1 MTTPPPSGAG
11 PVPRSTPPA
20 GGPSPAAPPGGSSD
34 APSSEPSAQGGEPGG
49 TSDGGQPQP
58 EDHGVGSGEGAAEA
72 TSRPGQGSLR
82 NEYLREAERLTMEG
96 DAVGRDKNIFLI
108 GGGRRVRLRRLSG
121 RQIELVRDT
130 FVPPDGFD
138 HIRAG
143 FEKNRAVIL
152 RGPTGYGKLAIAIR
166 MLVDLSPGPLF
177 HLDSSVDLAQLA
189 ELMETDLTGRDH
201 IEQGAG
207 FLLNQPSNFAGL
219 YGSILQNLD
228 EALDRADARL
238 VLTID
243 SGGPVPD
250 QDLFDYIVNLDATP
264 KYKKIVESH
273 LRLRLPDDDAG
284 LLLARTDI
292 QEVIDSQLATD
303 ASCKLAANLADAI
316 AAEADAS
323 DDEDGF
329 DVEKIRTWN
338 EQRGAEGFD
347 TWFAGLGD
355 TRTRS
360 FAVALAVLNGLPY
373 DAVAQAARALYRAFD
388 RPPFMVMASAD
399 DVQPEGLRPFRMSR
413 REWLQRLRARITE
426 TEIQGVY
433 GHSVTE
439 IVEYRD
445 PEYAIKVIRWAWADY
460 EVQDAL
466 LAWLGQLAEDP
477 SDQVRI
483 FAGRA
488 LGRLAIW
495 SFDFLCYS
503 VLGPWAN
510 GRIKGRREAVAYAL
524 RVVAA
529 DPGLRVNVRA
539 LVSGWYANYGHPFAQ
554 ATAARAWGVAYG
566 PIDRAEAFEQLD
578 RLCGVGDI
586 RVATAIGDSVADLLE
601 TGSDEFASTV
611 LSRLAESIREPERSA
626 TVQLIFL
633 ILADGLID
641 REQDAAGQD
650 PVPWPFLL
658 RLMTRLPEVRPAIV
672 RLWQF
677 VLNEALFYEEAEQ
690 VMTRWAAT
698 AEGNPAVREVL
709 LRLARQIALS
719 DQRSLMIL
727 QRYCA
732 LWTRPGNLSPLP
744 VVSAALETVL
754 TAEKEAR

>member
-11 PVPRSTPPA
+11 PVPGSPPPA

-34 APSSEPSAQGGEPGG
+34 APPPDPSAPGSEPGG
-49 TSDGGQPQP
+49 TTDGGQPQP
-58 EDHGVGSGEGAAEA
+58 EDHGVGSGEAAAEA

-82 NEYLREAERLTMEG
+82 NEYLREAERLTIEG

-108 GGGRRVRLRRLSG
+108 GGAQRVRLRRLSG
-121 RQIELVRDT
+121 RHIDLVRDT

-138 HIRAG
+138 DIRAG

-152 RGPTGYGKLAIAIR
+152 RGPTGYGKQAIAIR

-189 ELMETDLTGRDH
+189 ELMETDLTGRDR

-219 YGSILQNLD
+219 YGSVLQNLD

-243 SGGPVPD
+243 SGAPVPD
-250 QDLFDYIVNLDATP
+250 QDLFDYIVNVDATP
-264 KYKKIVESH
+264 KYKQIVESH
-273 LRLRLPDDDAG
+273 LRLRLPDDEAG
-284 LLLARTDI
+284 VLLSRTDV
-292 QEVIDSQLATD
+292 QEVIGGRLATD
-303 ASCKLAANLADAI
+303 ASCKLAADLADAI

-323 DDEDGF
+323 DDEDRL
-329 DVEKIRTWN
+329 DIEKIRTWN
-338 EQRGAEGFD
+338 EQRGAESFD

-388 RPPFMVMASAD
+388 RPPYMVMASAE
-399 DVQPEGLRPFRMSR
+399 DVRPEGLRPFRMSR
-413 REWLQRLRARITE
+413 REWLQKLRARITE

-439 IVEYRD
+439 TVEYRD
-445 PEYAIKVIRWAWADY
+445 PGYAIKVIRWAWSDY

-466 LAWLGQLAEDP
+466 LAWLGQLADDISE
-477 SDQVRI
+477 QVRI
-483 FAGRA
+483 FAGTV

-495 SFDFLCYS
+495 SFDFLCYK

-510 GRIKGRREAVAYAL
+510 GRIKGQREAVAYAL

-529 DPGLRVNVRA
+529 DPRLRANVRQ
-539 LVSGWYANYGHPFAQ
+539 LVSGWYANDGRPFAQ
-554 ATAARAWGVAYG
+554 ATAARVWGVAYG
-566 PIDRAEAFEQLD
+566 PIDPVGAFEQLA
-578 RLCGVGDI
+578 RLSEVGDI

-601 TGSDEFASTV
+601 TGSDEFAYSV
-611 LSRLAESIREPERSA
+611 LSRLADFIREPERSA
-626 TVQLIFL
+626 TVQLVFL
-633 ILADGLID
+633 ILADGLIY
-641 REQDAAGQD
+641 REQAASAD
-650 PVPWPFLL
+650 EPVSWPTLL
-658 RLMTRLPEVRPAIV
+658 RLTTRLADVRSAIV
-672 RLWQF
+672 RLWQY

-698 AEGNPAVREVL
+698 AEATVVVREAY
-709 LRLARQIALS
+709 LRLARAIARS
-719 DQRSLMIL
+719 DQRSLLIL
-727 QRYCA
+727 ERYCA
-732 LWTRPGNLSPLP
+732 QWASPGNFSPLP
-744 VVSAALETVL
+744 EVSAALQTVL